1 MGGDF
6 NEVLFEIDKRG
17 GLPCDPNNLSAFRAC
32 LDVNGLRDVDLMG
45 YPFTWSNK
53 RIDGLIEE
61 KLDRFVLRRSGVIF
75 FLWLQRKI
83 SLGMGPTIAPS
94 LSFQKENRRNG
105 DTEVGR
111 RAICFA
117 SRLDGF
123 IMNSLMR
130 SCDRSGGA
138 QNHISTITGAA

>member
-61 KLDRFVLRRSGVIF
+61 KLDRFVATEEWCNLFPMASAENITWDGSDHSPIIIF
-75 FLWLQRKI
+75 PKGKQEEWRH
-83 SLGMGPTIAPS
+83 
-94 LSFQKENRRNG
+94 R
-105 DTEVGR
+105 GR
-111 RAICFA
+111 EEGNLFRFEA
-117 SRLDGF
+117 RWV
-123 IMNSLMR
+123 
-130 SCDRSGGA
+130 
-138 QNHISTITGAA
+138 HHE